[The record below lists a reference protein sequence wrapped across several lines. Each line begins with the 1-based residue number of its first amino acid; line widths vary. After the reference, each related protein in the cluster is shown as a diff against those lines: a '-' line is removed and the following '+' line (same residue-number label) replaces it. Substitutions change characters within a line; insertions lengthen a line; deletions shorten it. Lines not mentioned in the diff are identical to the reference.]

1 MKPTMFTVTNLAR
14 SVFVVT
20 FALSLSGQAF
30 GQDQAPAGAGP
41 PPIINPRAEDRARQ
55 LAEGRLR
62 SVELDAAAGSEKDK
76 LVGAAIVHM
85 KEDFTRIQVIRND
98 IARNLVAKK
107 PLNYKVIGEQTSE
120 IHRRANRLNLYM
132 MAHGHDV
139 KEEKVPS
146 DLKQDE
152 MVGALVK
159 LCKLIDSFTENPAL
173 KNVATVDVKNIDKA
187 KEDKAKA
194 DQDLLDIIKL
204 SENIQK
210 RAQDV
215 RASN

>member
-1 MKPTMFTVTNLAR
+1 MKPTMFNVTNLSRLVLA
-14 SVFVVT
+14 VT
-20 FALSLSGQAF
+20 FAFSVSGQAL
-30 GQDQAPAGAGP
+30 GQGQAPPGP
-41 PPIINPRAEDRARQ
+41 PPNINPRAEDRARQ

-62 SVELDAAAGSEKDK
+62 SAEMDAVAKSEKEK
-76 LVGAAIVHM
+76 LVEAAIVHM

-107 PLNYKVIGEQTSE
+107 PLDYKVIGEQTSE

-139 KEEKVPS
+139 KEEKGPS

-173 KNVATVDVKNIDKA
+173 KNVAMLDVKNIDKA

-215 RASN
+215 RVSN